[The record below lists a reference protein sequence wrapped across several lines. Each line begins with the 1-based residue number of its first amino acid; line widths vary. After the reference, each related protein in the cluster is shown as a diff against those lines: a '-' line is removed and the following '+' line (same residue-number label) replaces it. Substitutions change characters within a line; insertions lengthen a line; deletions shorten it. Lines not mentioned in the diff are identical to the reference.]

1 MGNRKTVKGG
11 NGVDGL
17 RRIIG
22 WTFAFTSLL
31 STYIAFNLVAHAIH
45 RYRMAIPFRAEII
58 SLIFS
63 ILAIIFG
70 VSWWAVV
77 KRKPASCGWGVA
89 SCAIYVLLPLV
100 EIVRFSQPILGHRG
114 LLMAAGVV
122 GLFAFLS
129 KPSQPA
135 GALSIEANREL
146 ESKGFPLW
154 IKGLFI
160 ALIAIPSVSAY
171 IWWVLW
177 CERKGIPSNQNIA
190 HRTLLLA
197 LLVVP
202 MFNLI
207 IAVRELSGIVAGLT
221 LGMRLRTVT
230 VGPLQWRISSGKW
243 TFQFKPSDVFAG
255 GTGAGLDSSD
265 KNSPRLYRTFVILAG
280 QVGTLISGFLA
291 LWIAFNSAGDSP
303 VQVGG
308 LLAFFGA
315 FCLVICTGNLIPSV
329 ESIYKAS
336 SDNTSVDFH

>member
-1 MGNRKTVKGG
+1 M
-11 NGVDGL
+11 DGL

-31 STYIAFNLVAHAIH
+31 STYIALSLVAHAIH
-45 RYRMAIPFRAEII
+45 RYRMAIPLRTEII

-63 ILAIIFG
+63 VLAIIFG
-70 VSWWAVV
+70 LSWWAVV
-77 KRKPASCGWGVA
+77 KRRPASRRWGAA

-114 LLMAAGVV
+114 LLMAAGTV
-122 GLFAFLS
+122 GLFGFLS
-129 KPSQPA
+129 KPSQPI

-146 ESKGFPLW
+146 ESNGFPLW

-160 ALIAIPSVSAY
+160 ALIAIPSISAY

-197 LLVVP
+197 LLLIP

-207 IAVRELSGIVAGLT
+207 IAVRELSSIMAGLA

-230 VGPLQWRISSGKW
+230 VGPLQWRICSGKW
-243 TFQFKPSDVFAG
+243 KFQFRPREVLAG
-255 GTGAGLDSSD
+255 GTGAGLDSAN
-265 KNSPRLYRTFVILAG
+265 KNSPRLYRIYVILAG
-280 QVGTLISGFLA
+280 QLGTLVSGLLA
-291 LWIAFNSAGDSP
+291 LWTAFNSAGDSP
-303 VQVGG
+303 VQIGG

-315 FCLVICTGNLIPSV
+315 FCLVICTGNLVPSV
-329 ESIYKAS
+329 ESIYKTF
-336 SDNTSVDFH
+336 SDSPSADFH